1 MAKDASKLLYA
12 GDGEIYLAVVGTA
25 LPVDVVTA
33 LPVAWKGMGFMAEDG
48 VSITGDVDTN
58 DVMAWQTP
66 DPIDIRVNARN
77 ISIQGDFL
85 QYNQET
91 FDIAFGGGG
100 VWTGTTLVTYASASG
115 SNAKYW
121 ACTVE
126 TIENAK
132 KMRFTF
138 PKIAVA
144 ESGEVPLRRNKNA
157 ETSVSFRALN
167 TGSGNTMNVVTD
179 VASLLT

>member
-12 GDGEIYLAVVGTA
+12 GDGEIYLAVIGTA

-48 VSITGDVDTN
+48 VTISGDVDTN
-58 DVMAWQTP
+58 EVPAWQTP

-77 ISIQGDFL
+77 IQIQGDFM
-85 QYNQET
+85 QYDQQN

-100 VWTGTTLVTYASASG
+100 TWTGTTLVTYASASG
-115 SNAKYW
+115 STPKFW

-126 TIENAK
+126 TIEASK

-138 PKIAVA
+138 PKIGIA
-144 ESGEVPLRRNKNA
+144 ESGDIPLRRHENA
-157 ETSVSFRALN
+157 KTSISFRALN

-179 VASLLT
+179 VVSLLT